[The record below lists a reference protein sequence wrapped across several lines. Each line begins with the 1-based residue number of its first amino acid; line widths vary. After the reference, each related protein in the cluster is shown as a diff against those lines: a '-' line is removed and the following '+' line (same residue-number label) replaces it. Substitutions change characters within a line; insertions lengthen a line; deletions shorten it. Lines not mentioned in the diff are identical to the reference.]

1 MRRIKQVSA
10 PKPASGW
17 IISHKNPRAWIYHGE
32 EWHGR
37 RRPWMERR
45 TRVSVYGGGEGGGIT
60 PETTENI
67 NQVNFTRGCTLGF
80 RVWREST
87 NMGRVLSSLLVVLS
101 SSSYR
106 FQPSVK
112 CSIPRRIFR
121 RAAPLGRRGIK
132 LRLGGSRC
140 GSTRYRTEG
149 MELKSGWGRSW
160 VFLLFLF
167 SYFFYLSILRVNV
180 MGGEFGM
187 GRRDFFEGWSKCK
200 SKEMRK
206 VYRGYDN
213 WFDREIYV
221 FLILRG
227 INLLKL
233 LLEFVNNSKSF
244 QVIL

>member
-1 MRRIKQVSA
+1 M
-10 PKPASGW
+10 
-17 IISHKNPRAWIYHGE
+17 
-32 EWHGR
+32 GR
-37 RRPWMERR
+37 SD
-45 TRVSVYGGGEGGGIT
+45 TGGGGRGWRGGRVWACMEGEREGGIT

-180 MGGEFGM
+180 MEGSLGWDEGIFLRDDRSVKVRRWERFIVGM
-187 GRRDFFEGWSKCK
+187 IIGSIEKYMYF
-200 SKEMRK
+200 
-206 VYRGYDN
+206 
-213 WFDREIYV
+213 
-221 FLILRG
+221 
-227 INLLKL
+227 
-233 LLEFVNNSKSF
+233 
-244 QVIL
+244 